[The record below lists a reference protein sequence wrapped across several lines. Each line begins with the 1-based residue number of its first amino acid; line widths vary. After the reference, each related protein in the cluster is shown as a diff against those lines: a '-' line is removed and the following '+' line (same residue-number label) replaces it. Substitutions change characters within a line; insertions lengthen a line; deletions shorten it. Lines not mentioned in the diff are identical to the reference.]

1 MNVQPLLVIVF
12 LLFFQVNSR
21 MRSTSHHICW
31 QIFMSNKK
39 GKQLNKITIFFQKMK
54 FTDNQEVSC
63 TIFCPIFFDP
73 SDLPDPPDLPD
84 PSGKQNF

>member
-1 MNVQPLLVIVF
+1 MLSAVLFQLTQVSNV
-12 LLFFQVNSR
+12 
-21 MRSTSHHICW
+21 T
-31 QIFMSNKK
+31 
-39 GKQLNKITIFFQKMK
+39 KI
-54 FTDNQEVSC
+54 EVSC